1 MSKTNFF
8 LNSSEILVLSLLNNK
23 KFCYNQEEM
32 SRAIGCSP
40 QSISYVI
47 SKLIEKNIVDNYK
60 GFLSVNQSKLI
71 EELTDYAD
79 YFLGGEVFFQEKFL
93 KVKNCSAELYAF
105 FSNYF
110 RIFNIDY
117 VLSECKSLNE
127 ICFVF
132 NEIFINVDDLF

>member
-8 LNSSEILVLSLLNNK
+8 LNSSEILILSLLNNK
-23 KFCYNQEEM
+23 RFCYNQEEM

-40 QSISYVI
+40 QNISYVM
-47 SKLIEKNIVDNYK
+47 SNLIEKNIVDNYK
-60 GFLSVNQSKLI
+60 GFLSVNKSNLI

-79 YFLGGEVFFQEKFL
+79 YFLGGEVFFQGKIL
-93 KVKNCSAELYAF
+93 KVKNCSSELYAF

-132 NEIFINVDDLF
+132 NENFINVDDLL